1 METKFDHIA
10 DPYAMQVNSL
20 TRLNAVVFKDKA
32 SASISSRFF
41 SLFPG
46 LGYAAAYKVGVT
58 YSEIVHQTDIWKIM
72 QRIYKYGGQPFV
84 RDYLAKHHGD
94 SFDRQFGKGTGKA
107 VMHASAG
114 RYNLRGPVK
123 DLPILT
129 ITVSLESVK

>member
-1 METKFDHIA
+1 MA
-10 DPYAMQVNSL
+10 NVYAMQVNSL

-32 SASISSRFF
+32 GASISSRFI

-46 LGYAAAYKVGVT
+46 LGYAAAYKVGLI
-58 YSEIVHQTDIWKIM
+58 YSGLVHRIDIWKIM

-84 RDYLAKHHGD
+84 RDYLAKHHGN

-114 RYNLRGPVK
+114 RYELNALSEH
-123 DLPILT
+123 LSILN
-129 ITVSLESVK
+129 IPVSLESVK